1 MSEITGY
8 KIISQ
13 GIFEGGMAWSD
24 TGKYM
29 YQLQLMLLV
38 DCTITNIQNFS
49 LEKIVDFVPLLK

>member
-1 MSEITGY
+1 
-8 KIISQ
+8 
-13 GIFEGGMAWSD
+13 MAWSD

-49 LEKIVDFVPLLK
+49 LEKIVDFVPESKI